1 MGKTSKQP
9 FSNFGEAL
17 KQLRVSRQKSQIE
30 LSGAVEVDQQKLEA
44 YELGAE
50 RPSEDILHLIIQ
62 HFNLRDE
69 EARELWRLAGY
80 SDTAQDAIYSSNDD
94 ESYNQKSVLVSQHD
108 ARIVYTDMV
117 QVMVNNFGV
126 ILNFMQGAGPGNS
139 PLAVSR
145 IGMSREHA
153 KSVLQLL
160 KKTLEEAEEMQ
171 YKTQTPKQLTSGTN
185 PTIEDK

>member
-17 KQLRVSRQKSQIE
+17 KQLRVSRKKSQLE
-30 LSGAVEVDQQKLEA
+30 LSGAVEVDQLKLEA

-50 RPSEDILHLIIQ
+50 RPSEDILQLIIQ

-80 SDTAQDAIYSSNDD
+80 NESPQDALFASND
-94 ESYNQKSVLVSQHD
+94 EEAYQQKSVLVSQHD

-126 ILNFMQGAGPGNS
+126 ILNFMQGAGPNNN
-139 PLAVSR
+139 PLAISR

-153 KSVLQLL
+153 KSVLELL
-160 KKTLEEAEEMQ
+160 KKTLEEAEGLQ
-171 YKTQTPKQLTSGTN
+171 HNSQKPRQLMSGTN
-185 PTIEDK
+185 PTTEDK